1 MKNIMEATLRR
12 GLEPVNAAEDKAE
25 SLFERSEFDGGPVA
39 SYTGSKPWNLSD
51 WNSILQIY
59 SANIFF
65 NANILQNF
73 NVHPFCYVFYGNG
86 LDDVV

>member
-51 WNSILQIY
+51 WNSILQTY
-59 SANIFF
+59 SSNIFF
-65 NANILQNF
+65 KGNIIQCQYSTKF
-73 NVHPFCYVFYGNG
+73 
-86 LDDVV
+86 